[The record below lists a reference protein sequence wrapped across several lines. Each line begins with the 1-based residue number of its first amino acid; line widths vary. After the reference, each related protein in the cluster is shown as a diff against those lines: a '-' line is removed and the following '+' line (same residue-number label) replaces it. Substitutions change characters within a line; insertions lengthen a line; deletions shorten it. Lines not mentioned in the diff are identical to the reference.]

1 VYPTGRGNRATLP
14 YMGKLRKMTIGLA
27 SEISWRLPGWP
38 VKLLTSFSQ
47 AERGSCYDMLAA
59 VEQTERRDLRVRYFR
74 HAMDESRHAGLFL
87 KRAREMGGMN
97 RTQAVVAD
105 AGYLTDNGIVGGQ
118 TLIERMGERDFLAFV
133 YVAESDAV
141 EQFNVYLERE
151 LPDDD
156 TAAMLQR
163 ILKDER
169 FHVSYSRAALD
180 HYRKDGGEV
189 AVTRAMRDVRW
200 NRIKEGWLRF
210 SVNMGHF
217 VGNIWLTLMYVFM
230 IGPFRLFARIED
242 GGWQSTRPAVGD
254 RLQAARSQG

>member
-1 VYPTGRGNRATLP
+1 
-14 YMGKLRKMTIGLA
+14 MGIGFA

-87 KRAREMGGMN
+87 KRAREMGGMD

-105 AGYLTDNGIVGGQ
+105 AGYLTDHGIVGGQ

-133 YVAESDAV
+133 HVAEADAV
-141 EQFNVYLERE
+141 EQFNVYLDRD
-151 LPDDD
+151 LPDED
-156 TAAMLQR
+156 TTAMLQR

-180 HYRKDGGEV
+180 YYRKKGEDAEV
-189 AVTRAMRDVRW
+189 ERAMRQVRL
-200 NRIKEGWLRF
+200 NRLKEGWLRF
-210 SVNMGHF
+210 SVNLGHF
-217 VGNIWLTLMYVFM
+217 VGSLWLTLMYVVLV
-230 IGPFRLFARIED
+230 GPFRIFARVEE
-242 GGWQSTRPAVGD
+242 GGWQATRKPLGD